1 MSNTITGRAHRITPT
16 VEIKSK
22 DGQTS
27 FKKRE
32 LTLDATRYNPYT
44 GEREFENYP
53 TIEFGGD
60 KCALLDDIKK
70 GDIVTVSFD
79 LSGSSY
85 KDAQG
90 TEKWFTRIRGYK
102 VEKRQARQ
110 PAATAAEVPA
120 PIPVAQAKVPA
131 PMPVAQPDAPAQ
143 GTTDDL
149 PF

>member
-1 MSNTITGRAHRITPT
+1 MSNTITGRVYRITPT

-53 TIEFGGD
+53 TIEFGGE
-60 KCALLDDIKK
+60 KCALLDNIKE

-79 LSGSSY
+79 LSGTSY

-110 PAATAAEVPA
+110 QGCETATAAPAATSAE
-120 PIPVAQAKVPA
+120 VPA

>member
-1 MSNTITGRAHRITPT
+1 MSNTITGRVYRITPT

-32 LTLDATRYNPYT
+32 LTLDATRYDSIT
-44 GEREFENYP
+44 GEKMFDNFP

-60 KCALLDDIKK
+60 KCALLDNLSH
-70 GDIVTVSFD
+70 GEIVTVSFD

-110 PAATAAEVPA
+110 PAATAA
-120 PIPVAQAKVPA
+120 
-131 PMPVAQPDAPAQ
+131 DAPAPVPVAPPAAPAQ
-143 GTTDDL
+143 SGTIDDI

>member
-1 MSNTITGRAHRITPT
+1 MSNTITGRVYRITPT
-16 VEIKSK
+16 VEIRSK

-27 FKKRE
+27 FKKRD
-32 LTLDATRYNPYT
+32 LTLDATRYDSIT
-44 GEREFENYP
+44 GEKMFDNFP
-53 TIEFGGD
+53 TIEFGGE

-79 LSGSSY
+79 LSGTSY

-120 PIPVAQAKVPA
+120 P
-131 PMPVAQPDAPAQ
+131 MPVAQPDAPAQ

>member
-1 MSNTITGRAHRITPT
+1 MSNTITGRVYRITPT

-22 DGQTS
+22 DGQAS

-32 LTLDATRYNPYT
+32 LTLDATRYDSIT
-44 GEREFENYP
+44 GEKMFDNFP

-60 KCALLDDIKK
+60 KCALLDNLSR
-70 GDIVTVSFD
+70 GEIVTVSFD

-102 VEKRQARQ
+102 VERRQVQQ
-110 PAATAAEVPA
+110 PAQAQAAPVPVAAAEVKA
-120 PIPVAQAKVPA
+120 T
-131 PMPVAQPDAPAQ
+131 Q
-143 GTTDDL
+143 GTTDNL

>member
-1 MSNTITGRAHRITPT
+1 MSNTITGRVYRITPT

-27 FKKRE
+27 FKKRD
-32 LTLDATRYNPYT
+32 LTLDATRYDSIT
-44 GEREFENYP
+44 GEKMFDNFP

-60 KCALLDDIKK
+60 KCALLDNLSR
-70 GDIVTVSFD
+70 GEIVTVSFD

-102 VEKRQARQ
+102 VERRQVQQ
-110 PAATAAEVPA
+110 PAQAQTAPV
-120 PIPVAQAKVPA
+120 PVAPPA
-131 PMPVAQPDAPAQ
+131 APAQ
-143 GTTDDL
+143 SGTIDDL
-149 PF
+149 PFM